1 MKLFK
6 KYSEF
11 LESILESNKSISN
24 KNIVRDICVS
34 MLLIN
39 NEFLDNLLDKG
50 IRGRY
55 NENSQVF
62 LTDLKNLVLA
72 KNRLKIG
79 KFENN
84 VCVEDD
90 NISLINNI
98 FEDVKFNMDKDWNDL
113 INARNIA
120 RNICDKLLVDTKL
133 DSEDIKIVYW
143 NLNKDNE
150 HSEDIVIEL
159 HNDKQYSFYLN
170 KNLSSQKSASFNT
183 FAEELIGQD
192 LDLLFKQEYLP
203 KWDKLTQ
210 EWLRILYENANKE
223 IQLHIEKFIDPK
235 RIETIG
241 YFEYFDIR
249 HSDHRY
255 KHLGEFIK
263 IFDKNILKLQ
273 DLLSEVWKNREICFV
288 DHERVY
294 SEWMESKIV
303 ILNSKILENLF
314 TTSLQSNHG
323 DDISKMEDGFKLA
336 DGSVKMK
343 LFKVLVEKIGCIE
356 RPVYYLGNNGNNFN
370 MLPERD
376 FFRQHYDDM
385 KIKFDYHVNFSISE
399 EEENNDFTVKIK
411 LLMDDKNLMDMNII
425 IKFSTEMS
433 GRLTAKYKFEIPSD
447 FNYVIDT
454 KRNEKFED

>member
-1 MKLFK
+1 MKWLRKYELFK
-6 KYSEF
+6 EAKTY
-11 LESILESNKSISN
+11 SN
-24 KNIVRDICVS
+24 KNIISEICVS
-34 MLLIN
+34 MILIN
-39 NEFLDNLLDKG
+39 NEFLDNILD
-50 IRGRY
+50 RGLKARY
-55 NENSQVF
+55 SENSQIF
-62 LTDLKNLVLA
+62 LTDLKNLILA
-72 KNRLKIG
+72 KNRLKLG
-79 KFENN
+79 KF
-84 VCVEDD
+84 VDKQCVNDD
-90 NISLINNI
+90 DISKINSM
-98 FEDVKFNMDKDWNDL
+98 FDDVKFDIEKDWNVL
-113 INARNIA
+113 VNARIIA
-120 RNICDKLLVDTKL
+120 RNIIDKLLVDEKL
-133 DSEDIKIVYW
+133 DSEDIKSVYW
-143 NLNKDNE
+143 LGPNKNDE

-249 HSDHRY
+249 HSDHKY

-263 IFDKNILKLQ
+263 IFNKNILKLQ
-273 DLLSEVWKNREICFV
+273 DLLSEVWKNRETCFV
-288 DHERVY
+288 DPERVY

-314 TTSLQSNHG
+314 TTSLKSNHA
-323 DDISKMEDGFKLA
+323 DDITKTDDGFKLA

-385 KIKFDYHVNFSISE
+385 TVKFDYHVSFSVSE
-399 EEENNDFTVKIK
+399 EEENNDFKVKIK
-411 LLMDDKNLMDMNII
+411 LLMDDKNLMDMFIT

-447 FNYVIDT
+447 FNYMIET
-454 KRNEKFED
+454 KRNEKFQE